1 MTGKENLFLWVG
13 MLWLPWLMYVML
25 RNETRPKKNIVVGV
39 TLPREAREDGAVQ
52 ALLGTFRR
60 ELLAVT
66 WLCMLPVL
74 PALFIRS
81 FGLSMTAWLTWV
93 VAVSIVP
100 NIPYAR
106 CNRALRALKEERGW
120 RRRGSTPAVADLRAA
135 AGEMKWLS
143 PALFLPPLLIGL
155 IPLVL
160 DRALWPL
167 WLVLPAMVVLL
178 YVCYRYCYR
187 SKAEVVD
194 TNGERTAALTR
205 IRRYNWGKAWLV
217 MAWATGILNPLIWLT
232 LDSVWWSAAVFVGY
246 MALVLWTML
255 RIEFR
260 VRALQERLCADS
272 GQGEYVDEDDHW
284 IWGLFY
290 YNPQDQRFLVNARVG
305 INSTVNL
312 ARRSGQVAAGMVV
325 LLLLCCPLAGV
336 WTMGME
342 RTAVELTVTD
352 TQLVA
357 SRFGREYALPLED
370 IAAVQ
375 RLEELPEMHRV
386 SGSGM
391 ENVRSGVWTCGD
403 WGRVTCCVDPR
414 TGPWLLVELTDGGR
428 YLLNSAE
435 PAETEGAYRQIS

>member
-1 MTGKENLFLWVG
+1 MTATKTWLLWACV
-13 MLWLPWLMYVML
+13 LWLPWLMYWML
-25 RNETRPKKNIVVGV
+25 KNETRPKKNIIVGV
-39 TLPREAREDGAVQ
+39 TLPREAREDPAVR
-52 ALLGTFRR
+52 ALLERFRR

-66 WLCMLPVL
+66 CLCMLPAL

-81 FGLSMTAWLTWV
+81 FGLSMTVWLTWIV
-93 VAVSIVP
+93 VVTIVP
-100 NIPYAR
+100 YKPYIR
-106 CNRALRALKEERGW
+106 CDRALRALKEERGW
-120 RRRGSTPAVADLRAA
+120 RRRGSIPAVADLRAA
-135 AGEMKWLS
+135 AGEIKWLS
-143 PALFLPPLLIGL
+143 PALFLPPLLVSL
-155 IPLVL
+155 LPLAL
-160 DRALWPL
+160 DRSLWPL

-178 YVCYRYCYR
+178 YVCYRCCYR
-187 SKAEVVD
+187 SKAETVD
-194 TNGERTAALTR
+194 ANGERTAALTR

-232 LDSVWWSAAVFVGY
+232 LDSVWWSAAVLVGY
-246 MALVLWTML
+246 TAVVLWTML
-255 RIEFR
+255 RIELR

-290 YNPQDQRFLVNARVG
+290 YNPQDRRFLVNARVG

-312 ARRSGQVAAGMVV
+312 ARRSGQVAAGAVA

-336 WTMGME
+336 WTMGVE

-352 TQLVA
+352 TELVA
-357 SRFGREYALPLED
+357 SRFGREYVLPLED
-370 IAAVQ
+370 IAAVR

-386 SGSGM
+386 SGSGL

-403 WGRVTCCVDPR
+403 WGRVTCCIDPR
-414 TGPWLLVELTDGGR
+414 TGPWLLVERTDGSC

-435 PAETEGAYRQIS
+435 PTETEGVYREIS